1 MGYVDEGYEELYSD
15 INRLGRGPQESYE
28 ALCSKSDS
36 EVLDLFW
43 DMYLRQENRKCSLLS
58 SLSLLRN
65 HFLEV
70 DFLVQI
76 LIVG

>member
-43 DMYLRQENRKCSLLS
+43 DMYLSIREPK
-58 SLSLLRN
+58 
-65 HFLEV
+65 
-70 DFLVQI
+70 
-76 LIVG
+76 G